1 MTEDADELR
10 RLREAVI
17 DARQRIEEAQ
27 KLNELLSLRLSE
39 VVAEQACGRNAL
51 FRLASVITAP
61 WGAQPL
67 TRRLAGLLAALLRG
81 RLKRRLQED
90 RDVSIIARSGAFD
103 GYHYLNSYPDVAAAA
118 ADPLVHYV
126 RCGAREGRF
135 PHPQFD
141 SRYYLDANPDVRR
154 AGMNPLAH
162 YVTRGA
168 AEGRRPNAWID
179 LEAWVRDNS
188 MMCLHGLHPLLTLH
202 APKDG
207 DTVVASGR
215 AAGRRPPRGTY
226 GLAVP
231 DSERARLDALLDR
244 YEFDK
249 AAEAWQRQADAVER
263 IRTRL
268 ATLADHAPTVSIIVP
283 VHNQLRHT
291 LACIES
297 ILTWSTRHSFE
308 IIVGNDGSTDG
319 TETVLSGLPPIR
331 VVSAPQASGFVDN
344 CNRTAATARG
354 HFVVLLNNDTVVL
367 PGWLD
372 ALIDTFDRYPE
383 AGLVGCKLIY
393 PDGRLQ
399 EAGGVVWAD
408 GSGLN
413 FGRFDDPD
421 LPPYNHVRAADY
433 CSGAAIAIP
442 TGLWRRLGGFDDAFA
457 PAYYEDTDIAF
468 RIRQA
473 GHAVLYQPHAAVIH
487 FEGVSCGTSEDDE
500 RGLKRFQRINR
511 GKFHARWAP
520 VLASHGTSDDRP
532 AHFAERDRT
541 RRVLVLDATTP
552 TPNRDSG
559 SADTVNFMRL
569 LRRQGWHVTFIPADL
584 VRRPDYTAAMEEDGI
599 ECRGLP
605 HAASLE
611 AAVEALA
618 PTIDAC
624 LIFRVEVAARVLKRL
639 RAVAPRL
646 PVVFHTVDL
655 HHLREMR
662 EAELAGDAELARQAE
677 ETRRREAKCIRD
689 ADISTVVSV
698 YEMDVAQRLVPGARI
713 RQLPLVRDMPEG
725 PFPPFSERDGV
736 LFLGMFAHRPN
747 QDAIHYLIDEIWPR
761 ARRLGLKTSLYI
773 AGSGVPAELARP
785 RDGVQVLG
793 HVADLGV
800 LFSRYRVSVAPL
812 RFGAGLK
819 GKVIDSLRHK
829 VPVVGTPIAV
839 EGSGFV
845 DGRHLLVGQDA
856 DALAAHIV
864 RLHENAALWTD
875 LSEQGHACCRQ
886 TYSMEAVG
894 TRLTQIMAEA
904 CAART

>member
-1 MTEDADELR
+1 MAEDADELR

-17 DARQRIEEAQ
+17 DAQQRIEEAQ
-27 KLNELLSLRLSE
+27 KLNELLNLRLSE
-39 VVAEQACGRNAL
+39 VAAEQACCHSAL
-51 FRLASVITAP
+51 LRLASVMTTP

-67 TRRLAGLLAALLRG
+67 TQRLAGLLAALLRG

-90 RDVSIIARSGAFD
+90 RDVSTIAHSGAFD
-103 GYHYLNSYPDVAAAA
+103 GYYYLNRYPDVAAAA
-118 ADPLVHYV
+118 ADPLIHYV
-126 RCGAREGRF
+126 RRGAREGRF

-141 SRYYLDANPDVRR
+141 SRYYLDANPGVRR
-154 AGMNPLAH
+154 AGINPLAH

-179 LEAWVRDNS
+179 LEAWVRDNAI
-188 MMCLHGLHPLLTLH
+188 MCLHGLHPLLTLH

-207 DTVVASGR
+207 DTIAMPGGTTSRR
-215 AAGRRPPRGTY
+215 ARGTY

-231 DSERARLDALLDR
+231 DTEQARLGALLKR
-244 YEFDK
+244 YEFHK
-249 AAEAWQRQADAVER
+249 AAEAWQGQADAVER
-263 IRTRL
+263 IRARL
-268 ATLADHAPTVSIIVP
+268 ATFVDHAPAVSIIVP

-291 LACIES
+291 LACIDS
-297 ILTWSTRHSFE
+297 LLTWPTRHSFE

-319 TETVLSGLPPIR
+319 TETVLSRLPPIR
-331 VVSAPQASGFVDN
+331 VVSAPKANGFVGN

-354 HFVVLLNNDTVVL
+354 RFIVLLNNDTVVL

-399 EAGGVVWAD
+399 EAGGVVWGD
-408 GSGLN
+408 GAGLN

-421 LPPYNHVRAADY
+421 LPPYNYVRAADY

-442 TGLWRRLGGFDDAFA
+442 AALWRQLGGFDDTFA

-473 GHAVLYQPHAAVIH
+473 GHTVLYQPHAAAIH

-532 AHFAERDRT
+532 AHFAERDRA
-541 RRVLVLDATTP
+541 RRVLVLDITTP

-584 VRRPDYTAAMEEDGI
+584 VRRPGYTAAMEDDGI

-605 HAASLE
+605 HATSLE

-618 PTIDAC
+618 PTLDAC
-624 LIFRVEVAARVLKRL
+624 LVFRVEVAARVLKRL
-639 RAVAPRL
+639 RAAAPRL

-662 EAELAGDAELARQAE
+662 EAELADDAELARQAE
-677 ETRRREAKCIRD
+677 ETRRREAKCIQA
-689 ADISTVVSV
+689 ADTSTVVSV

-725 PFPPFSERDGV
+725 PFPPFAEREGV

-747 QDAIHYLIDEIWPR
+747 QDAIRYLIDEIWPR
-761 ARRLGLKTSLYI
+761 VRRLGLKASLYI

-793 HVADLGV
+793 HVADLGT
-800 LFSRYRVSVAPL
+800 LFGRYRVSVAPL

-829 VPVVGTPIAV
+829 VPVVGTPSAV
-839 EGSGFV
+839 EGSCFV

-864 RLHENAALWTD
+864 HLHENAALWTD

-894 TRLTQIMAEA
+894 ARLSRIMEEA
-904 CAART
+904 CATRA